1 MSKPIVV
8 TITGGAGKIGYSLAF
23 RIAAGELFGEDKQV
37 ELRLLDLDTEKIVK
51 NLEGIKLEL
60 EDCAFDNLSGVV
72 ATTDLKTAFEDS
84 DSVFLVGSRPRTKCM
99 ERKDLLQANAAIFKT
114 QGKAINDYSKRSVKV
129 LVVGNPA
136 NTNCYT
142 AIRNA
147 PDLDKSC
154 FSAMLRLDH
163 NRSVSLLAKKVACH
177 PKDIR
182 RMIVWG
188 NHSSTQYPDITYC
201 TIGGKPASELV
212 DKAWLNDE
220 FIPVIRNRGAQIIA
234 LREVSSTASAAN
246 AAICQ
251 MKNWVSGTPEGDWV
265 TMGVV
270 SDGSYGIP
278 EGYVYGFPVTCKD
291 GQYNIV
297 TGLDIPADVKD
308 GMLRSFEE
316 IKEEAHATEELLK

>member
-8 TITGGAGKIGYSLAF
+8 TITGGSGKIGYNLAF
-23 RIAAGELFGEDKQV
+23 RIGAGELFGKGKQV
-37 ELRLLDLDTEKIVK
+37 ELRLLDLDNEKIVR

-60 EDCAFDNLSGVV
+60 EDCAFDCLSNVI
-72 ATTDLKTAFEDS
+72 ATTDPREAFADS
-84 DSVFLVGSRPRTKCM
+84 DSVFLVGSRPRTKGM

-114 QGKAINDYSKRSVKV
+114 QGKAINDYSKRTVRV

-142 AIRNA
+142 AIKYA

-188 NHSSTQYPDITYC
+188 NHSSTQYPDISKC
-201 TIGGKPASELV
+201 LVNGMPAAEMV
-212 DKAWLNDE
+212 DKSWLNDE

-246 AAICQ
+246 
-251 MKNWVSGTPEGDWV
+251 G
-265 TMGVV
+265 
-270 SDGSYGIP
+270 
-278 EGYVYGFPVTCKD
+278 
-291 GQYNIV
+291 
-297 TGLDIPADVKD
+297 
-308 GMLRSFEE
+308 
-316 IKEEAHATEELLK
+316 H